1 MAKKNLIAIEEQWLD
16 DLSKL
21 ALPSGVSVANVEAM
35 LAIKPIKVSIEIV
48 LPKEAASVD
57 FDQKKNGDV
66 KKFRSA
72 FDKKVS
78 EFFGEIVLEDE
89 PKDAKEILEKLNS
102 YIEKAVK
109 AYRVTLRTAIAKEI
123 GAKADDLMSVGSI
136 SFKEIEFHFG
146 VVEDSKPSELLDL
159 TKAFKRTKKVQHF
172 GIAWKG
178 TQCVVGVKLR
188 KEFKPAE
195 LKSLANEL
203 AQGAKKV
210 AGEFVAFSKTNVD
223 ISFSEKDTRPADWLV
238 REAFKIQTGRQVHVG
253 FGILQPPDDSA
264 GGNATEVLR
273 TVKATAKSAP
283 NVIGFAVQNM
293 MVLRTVK
300 ATAKSAGRTISE
312 IQKSED
318 SDDNLR
324 KLVGDIAKSLDSLKK
339 AFTAPDTFVNVKQS
353 EVASLAG
360 VFQSVNPKN
369 LSLKNDRDIL
379 KSCEQFVAI
388 ANKIEMPE

>member
-146 VVEDSKPSELLDL
+146 VVEDSKESELLDL

-273 TVKATAKSAP
+273 TVKATAKSA
-283 NVIGFAVQNM
+283 
-293 MVLRTVK
+293 
-300 ATAKSAGRTISE
+300 GRTISE

-353 EVASLAG
+353 EVDKLIRF
-360 VFQSVNPKN
+360 FQSVKPEN